1 MDCKNFNC
9 RECKNPKC
17 NRMATGGD
25 YCTACQHI
33 YDALEAENRTLREAG
48 KYLISFIPAWAKEVP
63 EGLCPTFYGTC
74 SADGDKKVKA
84 KVDRIVE
91 LLKEES

>member
-17 NRMATGGD
+17 NRMAIGGD

-33 YDALEAENRTLREAG
+33 YDELEAENEMLKDLAIDAANE
-48 KYLISFIPAWAKEVP
+48 LEFHHPNSDIP
-63 EGLCPTFYGTC
+63 
-74 SADGDKKVKA
+74 
-84 KVDRIVE
+84 DRLEKI
-91 LLKEES
+91 L